1 MLMVENSTKTNE
13 LNYEDQ
19 FSGIIQNNEV
29 EVSFEDKI
37 RSCISQLSKDP
48 EERTIANI
56 LNYSKSLRTL

>member
-1 MLMVENSTKTNE
+1 MVENSTKTNE

>member
-1 MLMVENSTKTNE
+1 MVENSTKTNE

-37 RSCISQLSKDP
+37 RGCISQLSKDP